1 MKKLVTIAIGFS
13 CMALSAFGASLT
25 VTAAISAG
33 ATAMKPGEY
42 KFEML
47 GDKLVFKSGK
57 TVIAEVPAVT
67 ETAAKKYADTT
78 YEAKDGK
85 ITAIRVGGSTTRIVL
100 K

>member
-1 MKKLVTIAIGFS
+1 MKKLLTVVFGLS

-25 VTAAISAG
+25 VTSPVTAG
-33 ATAMKPGEY
+33 TTQMKPGDY
-42 KFEML
+42 KFEMQ

-57 TVIAEVPAVT
+57 TVVAEIPAAT
-67 ETAAKKYADTT
+67 ETATAKFRDTT
-78 YEAKDGK
+78 YESKDGK